1 MQQNGGKYGLNAS
14 ETDRESLRNYRIAEL
29 SPNFS
34 WLEWTVAL
42 ERTRHFEILARLENP
57 DVSPAECFVGQRPIT
72 RSFAK
77 PLSRLAIGTVHE

>member
-1 MQQNGGKYGLNAS
+1 MGNACEVRS
-14 ETDRESLRNYRIAEL
+14 EPHEKHEKRPLTVQ

-42 ERTRHFEILARLENP
+42 ERTRYFEILARLENP
-57 DVSPAECFVGQRPIT
+57 DVNPAADGVGQRPIT